1 MDTWFSLAYY
11 RAWLRVAEYGEDE
24 EHALWY
30 RYVIA
35 TIKLT
40 DDGVKVL
47 TPSGLP
53 LGIRETRDGIEGLN
67 IAQAVVEALEEA
79 I

>member
-1 MDTWFSLAYY
+1 MDTWFSLADY
-11 RAWLRVAEYGEDE
+11 RGLLRAAEYGEDE

-35 TIKLT
+35 MIKLT

-53 LGIRETRDGIEGLN
+53 LGIRETRDGEAGLN
-67 IAQAVVEALEEA
+67 ITGAFVGALEEA